1 MRLGVDAQPKRA
13 RSLPFLRQASS
24 PQLCGQYSKIR
35 AGSQICFSFPAFLY
49 SLLPLRGGWAVLNC
63 VRHHPL
69 HFQRAT
75 GTRHFPKCAMREH
88 KEQSD
93 HPSLPL
99 AFWDRC
105 SVQSNRYGR
114 PSMIKLMRDSAH
126 KYPWLLKSIM
136 GALAIAFVITM
147 GWWGFEEQESN
158 AVASVGDMAITRD
171 EYRRSFESTYR
182 FYKENVQGDF
192 KEETLKQFVIDG
204 LIENKIWLLAAK
216 DMGLTVSPGELR
228 DSILQRKDFQR
239 NGKFDPDLYRRVLA
253 ANRLTPSLFESLYTV
268 ELLSQKAM
276 TVVRDSVALTP
287 AEIAEAQSLT
297 ARQTEAQPDA
307 GPSAS
312 ERILQDFLF
321 QKQQRA
327 LMAYRESMKSRVPI
341 QIHKELL

>member
-1 MRLGVDAQPKRA
+1 
-13 RSLPFLRQASS
+13 
-24 PQLCGQYSKIR
+24 
-35 AGSQICFSFPAFLY
+35 
-49 SLLPLRGGWAVLNC
+49 
-63 VRHHPL
+63 
-69 HFQRAT
+69 
-75 GTRHFPKCAMREH
+75 
-88 KEQSD
+88 
-93 HPSLPL
+93 
-99 AFWDRC
+99 
-105 SVQSNRYGR
+105 
-114 PSMIKLMRDSAH
+114 MIKLMRDSTH

-136 GALAIAFVITM
+136 GVLAIAFVITM
-147 GWWGFEEQESN
+147 GWWGFGEQESN
-158 AVASVGDMAITRD
+158 AVASVGDMTITRD

-216 DMGLTVSPGELR
+216 DMGLTVSPSELR
-228 DSILQRKDFQR
+228 DSIVQRKDFQR

-253 ANRLTPSLFESLYTV
+253 ANRLTPSIFESLYAV

-297 ARQTEAQPDA
+297 ARQTEAQPNT

-312 ERILQDFLF
+312 DRILQDFLF

-327 LMAYRESMKSRVPI
+327 LLAYKESMKSRIPI
-341 QIHKELL
+341 QVHKELL